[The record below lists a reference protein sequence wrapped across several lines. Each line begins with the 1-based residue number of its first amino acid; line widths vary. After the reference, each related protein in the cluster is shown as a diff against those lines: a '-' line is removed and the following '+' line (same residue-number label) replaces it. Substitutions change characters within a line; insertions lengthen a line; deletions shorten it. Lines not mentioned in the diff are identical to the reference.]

1 MTHPLYRPRRLRES
15 TLIRRIVRE
24 TRLGVENLILPM
36 FAVHGRG
43 VREPIGSMPGVSRL
57 SVDEL
62 LKEAKDAASMGIPA
76 VLLFGIPQSKDPR
89 GSEAYAED
97 GIVQQVARAVKETI
111 PDLLVITDVCL
122 CQYTSH
128 GHCGLV
134 EDGRIKNDASV
145 ELLARVALSHVESG
159 ADLVAPSDMMDGR
172 VGAIREALDEA
183 GYTETPIMAYS
194 AKYASAFYGPFRE
207 AAESAPQFGD
217 RRSYQMDP
225 GNAVEAMR
233 EVGLDVDEGADIV
246 MVKPALPYLDV
257 IARVRQEFGL
267 PLAAYSVSGE
277 YAMIK
282 AAARLGWLDE
292 ERCMLEALTAIRRAG
307 ADLVITY
314 FAKEAARLLER
325 QRFAGS
331 L

>member
-1 MTHPLYRPRRLRES
+1 MAHPLYRPRRLRES
-15 TLIRRIVRE
+15 PLIRRMVRE
-24 TRLGVENLILPM
+24 TRLGVDNLILPF
-36 FAVHGRG
+36 FAIHGRG
-43 VREPIGSMPGVSRL
+43 VREPISSMPGVVRL
-57 SVDEL
+57 SLDEL
-62 LKEAKDAASMGIPA
+62 AKEAKDAASMGIPA
-76 VLLFGIPQSKDPR
+76 ILLFGVPASKDPR

-97 GIVQQVARAVKETI
+97 GIVQQAARMIKETI

-128 GHCGLV
+128 GHCGVV
-134 EDGRIKNDASV
+134 EDGRVKNDTSV
-145 ELLARVALSHVESG
+145 DLLARVAVSHVEAG
-159 ADLVAPSDMMDGR
+159 ADIVAPSDMMDGR
-172 VGAIREALDEA
+172 VAAIREALDEG

-225 GNAVEAMR
+225 ANAVEALR

-257 IARVRQEFGL
+257 IARVKQEFGL

-277 YAMIK
+277 FAMIK

-292 ERCMLEALTAIRRAG
+292 ERVVMETLTAIRRAG

-314 FAKEAARLLER
+314 LAKDAARLLER
-325 QRFAGS
+325 QRFSTG

>member
-1 MTHPLYRPRRLRES
+1 M
-15 TLIRRIVRE
+15 VRE
-24 TRLGVENLILPM
+24 TRLAVDNLILPL

-43 VREPIGSMPGVSRL
+43 VREPVASMPGVARL
-57 SVDEL
+57 SLDEL

-76 VLLFGIPQSKDPR
+76 ILLFGVPAQKDLR

-97 GIVQQVARAVKETI
+97 GIVQQAAHAVKETI

-134 EDGRIKNDASV
+134 EDGRVKNDASV
-145 ELLARVALSHVESG
+145 ELLARVAVSHVEAG
-159 ADLVAPSDMMDGR
+159 ADVVAPSDMMDGR
-172 VGAIREALDEA
+172 VAATRDALDEA

-207 AAESAPQFGD
+207 AADSAPQFGD

-225 GNAVEAMR
+225 ANVLEAMR
-233 EVGLDVDEGADIV
+233 EVALDVDEGADIV

-257 IARVRQEFGL
+257 VARVKADFGL
-267 PLAAYSVSGE
+267 PVAAYSVSGE
-277 YAMIK
+277 YAMIR
-282 AAARLGWLDE
+282 AAGQLGWLDE
-292 ERCMLEALTAIRRAG
+292 ERAMLEALTGIRRAG
-307 ADLVITY
+307 ADIIITY
-314 FAKEAARLLER
+314 FAKDAARLLEQGR
-325 QRFAGS
+325 A
-331 L
+331 

>member
-1 MTHPLYRPRRLRES
+1 MTHPLYRPRRLSES

-172 VGAIREALDEA
+172 VAAIREALDEA

-207 AAESAPQFGD
+207 AAPQFGD

>member
-1 MTHPLYRPRRLRES
+1 MAHPLYRPRRLRES
-15 TLIRRIVRE
+15 PLIRRMVRE
-24 TRLGVENLILPM
+24 TRLGVDNFILPL
-36 FAVHGRG
+36 FAVHGRN
-43 VREPIGSMPGVSRL
+43 VREPISSMPGVARL
-57 SVDEL
+57 SLDEL
-62 LKEAKDAASMGIPA
+62 AKEAKDAASMGIPA
-76 VLLFGIPQSKDPR
+76 ILLFGVPATKDPR

-97 GIVQQVARAVKETI
+97 GIVQQAARMVKETI

-128 GHCGLV
+128 GHCGIV
-134 EDGRIKNDASV
+134 EDGRVKNDASV
-145 ELLARVALSHVESG
+145 DLLARVAVSHVEAG
-159 ADLVAPSDMMDGR
+159 ADIVAPSDMMDGR
-172 VGAIREALDEA
+172 VAAIRDALDEA
-183 GYTETPIMAYS
+183 GFIEAPIMAYS

-225 GNAVEAMR
+225 ANAVEALR

-257 IARVRQEFGL
+257 IARVKQEFGL

-277 YAMIK
+277 FAMIK
-282 AAARLGWLDE
+282 AAGRLGWLDE
-292 ERCMLEALTAIRRAG
+292 ERVLMECLTAIRRAG
-307 ADLVITY
+307 ADLIITY
-314 FAKEAARLLER
+314 LAKEAARLLER
-325 QRFAGS
+325 QRFSTG